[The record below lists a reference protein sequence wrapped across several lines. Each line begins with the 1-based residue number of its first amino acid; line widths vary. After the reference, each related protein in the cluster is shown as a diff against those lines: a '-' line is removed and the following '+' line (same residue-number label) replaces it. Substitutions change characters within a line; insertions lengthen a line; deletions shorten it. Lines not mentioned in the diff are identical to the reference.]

1 MHSGFFR
8 SCFSSCPGLHLSQW
22 LRVHVSRYINIF
34 ISFLMRLIISC
45 RCWKFQDSDPKPAFY
60 NLGNLGKCP
69 AFKLLG
75 MRFFFLFFFYYYNT
89 TSSFMTVYSNRS
101 FYRQIYHT
109 SIPVKLCW
117 FQHRAVCLSHLPSL
131 NCPWNFFFSC
141 ALSLRSLFLNSQTYP
156 EFQFHSFMWDDEKR
170 YL

>member
-1 MHSGFFR
+1 MASGSPTVSREARESAPETPEAAANLQVFCKLCLSEQPSTATTGLQSCKCIYCTAVGTDDAFRFFR

-22 LRVHVSRYINIF
+22 LRVHVSSYINIF

-75 MRFFFLFFFYYYNT
+75 MRFFFSFFF
-89 TSSFMTVYSNRS
+89 
-101 FYRQIYHT
+101 
-109 SIPVKLCW
+109 LLL
-117 FQHRAVCLSHLPSL
+117 QHH
-131 NCPWNFFFSC
+131 
-141 ALSLRSLFLNSQTYP
+141 FLLYDRIQ
-156 EFQFHSFMWDDEKR
+156 
-170 YL
+170 